1 MKGHDQD
8 QNGVQTAPP
17 SQCQGIHIWPLLFQ
31 NQFLKLQSW
40 NGYVGSSFVAV
51 LSSNYFGSSCHLG
64 GQGHLKS
71 GW

>member
-1 MKGHDQD
+1 
-8 QNGVQTAPP
+8 
-17 SQCQGIHIWPLLFQ
+17 
-31 NQFLKLQSW
+31 LQSW